1 MNILEKIKTGVYIIA
16 EMSANHN
23 GDLGRAIE
31 IARAA
36 KESGA
41 DCLKIQTYTADSM
54 TIDCDNEFF
63 RIKGGLWDGYKLYD
77 LYREAATPYE
87 WQGEIKRECDRLG
100 IDFLSTPF
108 DKDGADFLE
117 SLGVGAYKVASFELV
132 DIPLIRHI
140 AKKGKPMI
148 MSCGMGTAEE
158 IEDAVYAVIGEGL
171 GKDKIVLLK
180 CTSEYPAS
188 FGNMNLSTIPDMY
201 KRFGTIVGLSD
212 HSMGSVAAIAAVALG
227 ARVIEKHFCISRDL
241 GGVDSAFS
249 MEPQEFREMVDSVQG
264 AFESRGNVEYGA
276 IGKEKDSVVFR
287 RSIFAISEIKKGEI
301 FSEKNIR
308 IIRPGHGIKP
318 KYYEDLIGKASEA
331 DYTMGSPIA
340 MQEIACAKTS

>member
-1 MNILEKIKTGVYIIA
+1 MNIIEKTRSGIYIIA

-23 GDLGRAIE
+23 GELSRALE
-31 IARAA
+31 IAHAA
-36 KESGA
+36 KVSGA
-41 DCLKIQTYTADSM
+41 DCLKIQTYTADAM
-54 TIDCDNEFF
+54 TIDSDNEYFH
-63 RIKGGLWDGYKLYD
+63 IKGGLWDGYKLYD
-77 LYREAATPYE
+77 LYKEASTPYE
-87 WQGEIKRECDRLG
+87 WQEEIKRECDRLG

-108 DKDGADFLE
+108 DKNGADFLE

-132 DIPLIRHI
+132 DIPLIKHI

-148 MSCGMGTAEE
+148 ISCGMGTVEE
-158 IEDAVYAVIGEGL
+158 IYDAIQAATNEGL
-171 GKDKIVLLK
+171 GNESIVLLK

-201 KRFGTIVGLSD
+201 KRFGTTIGLSD

-227 ARVIEKHFCISRDL
+227 ARVIEKHFCISRGL

-249 MEPQEFREMVDSVQG
+249 MEPKEFKEMVDSVQG

-287 RSIFAISEIKKGEI
+287 RSIFAVDDIKKGEV
-301 FSEKNIR
+301 FSEGNIR
-308 IIRPGHGIKP
+308 TIRPGHGIKP
-318 KYYEDLIGKASEA
+318 KYYDDLIGKASKS
-331 DYTMGSPIA
+331 DYAKGSPITEK
-340 MQEIACAKTS
+340 EIYG